1 MWLRPVSKKTDD
13 FLALFE
19 GFDETFIQA
28 LEARDDLPP
37 QERDLWDLYV
47 RHQYHYLF
55 NENRPKIIAERV
67 SQLLPNDRLVM
78 SFITYAELIK
88 GAFGSQNYEQSIRAI
103 ELLTER
109 VNVLYPNEQICLHY
123 GKWANTLKKQG
134 RPIGN
139 NDLWIACHALSLN
152 AVIIT

>member
-1 MWLRPVSKKTDD
+1 MIYMLDTN
-13 FLALFE
+13 
-19 GFDETFIQA
+19 III
-28 LEARDDLPP
+28 
-37 QERDLWDLYV
+37 
-47 RHQYHYLF
+47 YLMK
-55 NENRPKIIAERV
+55 NRPKIIAERV

-123 GKWANTLKKQG
+123 GKWANTLKKT
-134 RPIGN
+134 R
-139 NDLWIACHALSLN
+139 A
-152 AVIIT
+152 TYRK

>member
-1 MWLRPVSKKTDD
+1 MIYMLDTN
-13 FLALFE
+13 
-19 GFDETFIQA
+19 III
-28 LEARDDLPP
+28 
-37 QERDLWDLYV
+37 
-47 RHQYHYLF
+47 YLMK
-55 NENRPKIIAERV
+55 NRPKIVAERV

-123 GKWANTLKKQG
+123 GKWASTLKKQG
-134 RPIGN
+134 QPIGN

-152 AVIIT
+152 AVLITHNIKGFQRITDLQWQDWTK